1 MMMFWSAVAMALRE
15 IRRNAMRS
23 FLTALGIV
31 IGVAAVITMV
41 HLGDAATRGVTS
53 QIASLGQNLLFVTPG
68 AGQRG
73 PGGMRTAAT
82 PFARE
87 DADAIASQVG
97 GVLVAPASST
107 RDVIVAGGTNWTST
121 ITGTSIEFFEVR
133 DWTLADGRLFEPG
146 EERSAAPVCV
156 IGQTVL
162 RELFGTSSPLD
173 QKIRVGKVSCR
184 VVGVL
189 ASKQATMGADQDDLV
204 VMPLATFQR
213 RVSGNDDIGVINVSA
228 LTSGSAGRVQREIEL
243 LMRERR
249 RLRPTVPNDFE
260 VRSMEEISKAVQG
273 STEILTALLGAIA
286 GVSLLVGGIGIMNI
300 MLVSVTERTREI
312 GIRLAI
318 GARGFEVLTQFLVE
332 AALLSIF
339 GGFFGVALGLGGSW
353 LVTRELAMPFALVP
367 SIIGIAFVF
376 SAVVGIVFGWW
387 PARKAAR
394 LNPIEALRH
403 E

>member
-1 MMMFWSAVAMALRE
+1 MMLWSAVAMALRE

-31 IGVAAVITMV
+31 IGVGAVIAMV

-53 QIASLGQNLLFVTPG
+53 QIASLGQNLLFVSPG
-68 AGQRG
+68 AQQHG
-73 PGGMRTAAT
+73 PGGTRATAT
-82 PFARE
+82 QFE
-87 DADAIASQVG
+87 LADAEAIAAQVAD
-97 GVLVAPASST
+97 VVVAPASSS
-107 RDVIVAGGTNWTST
+107 RDVIVAGGANWTST
-121 ITGTSIEFFEVR
+121 ITGTTGAFFEVR
-133 DWTLADGRLFEPG
+133 DWSLAEGRAFEPG

-156 IGQTVL
+156 LGQTVV
-162 RELFGTSSPLD
+162 RELFGAGSPLD
-173 QKIRVGKVSCR
+173 QKVRVGKLSCR
-184 VVGVL
+184 VIGVL
-189 ASKQATMGADQDDLV
+189 ARKQATMGADQDDV
-204 VMPLATFQR
+204 VLMPLATFQR
-213 RVSGNDDIGVINVSA
+213 RVSGTDDISVINVSA
-228 LTSGSAGRVQREIEL
+228 LADGSAARVQREIEL

-249 RLRPTVPNDFE
+249 RLRPTVANDFE

-273 STEILTALLGAIA
+273 STAILTALLGAIA

-332 AALLSIF
+332 AALLSIIGGLF
-339 GGFFGVALGLGGSW
+339 GIALGLGGSW
-353 LVTRELAMPFALVP
+353 LVTRELSMPFALVP
-367 SIIGIAFVF
+367 SIIGVAFVF
-376 SAVVGIVFGWW
+376 SAVVGILFGWW

-394 LNPIEALRH
+394 LDPINALRH